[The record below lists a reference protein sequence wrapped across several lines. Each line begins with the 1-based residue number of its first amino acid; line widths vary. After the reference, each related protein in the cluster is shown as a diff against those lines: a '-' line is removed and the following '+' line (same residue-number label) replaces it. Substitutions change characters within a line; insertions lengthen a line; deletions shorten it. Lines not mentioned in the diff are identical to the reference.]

1 MTGWSISRNVIGRGH
16 DHHLAACH
24 PAALGENRPALV
36 AGGLVRERGGG
47 APGARLVGRSTDRRR
62 HQHSTP
68 SAGEPPSLF
77 ALPPTFKGETFEH
90 PKDQARLETALGK
103 IRAALATG
111 DRFTLAELADRG
123 GCSEAGASARIRD
136 LRRLE
141 AWQIV
146 SERVRGGL
154 WRYYRVLP

>member
-1 MTGWSISRNVIGRGH
+1 VK
-16 DHHLAACH
+16 
-24 PAALGENRPALV
+24 
-36 AGGLVRERGGG
+36 
-47 APGARLVGRSTDRRR
+47 RSTDRRR
-62 HQHSTP
+62 HQHYEAA
-68 SAGEPPSLF
+68 AGEPPSLF
-77 ALPPTFKGETFEH
+77 PLAPSFKGETFSH

-111 DRFTLAELADRG
+111 DSFTLAELADRG

-141 AWQIV
+141 GWQVV
-146 SERVRGGL
+146 SERVHGGL